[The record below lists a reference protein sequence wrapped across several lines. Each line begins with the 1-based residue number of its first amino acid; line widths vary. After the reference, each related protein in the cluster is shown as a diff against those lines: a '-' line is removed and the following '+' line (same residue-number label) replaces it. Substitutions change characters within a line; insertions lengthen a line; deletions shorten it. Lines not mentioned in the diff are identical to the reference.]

1 MRFFIRLVAFTAL
14 TLAVIYA
21 EAGQEK
27 LWAILLSAI
36 FFILGFSA
44 TRKTVVVKQI
54 QEYPVFFRERR
65 AVGRGTEPTTPL
77 TREQAISLIRRL
89 REERPGEP
97 KSARSN

>member
-21 EAGQEK
+21 ETGQEK
-27 LWAILLSAI
+27 LWAIMLSAL

-44 TRKTVVVKQI
+44 TRKTVVVNQV

-65 AVGRGTEPTTPL
+65 APGRDAESTPQL

-89 REERPGEP
+89 REERSDES
-97 KSARSN
+97 KAARGN

>member
-21 EAGQEK
+21 ETGQEK
-27 LWAILLSAI
+27 VWAIMLSAF

-44 TRKTVVVKQI
+44 ARKTVVVKQV
-54 QEYPVFFRERR
+54 QEYPVFLREHR
-65 AVGRGTEPTTPL
+65 ATGRGTEPTPRL

-97 KSARSN
+97 KSARGN

>member
-1 MRFFIRLVAFTAL
+1 MRFFIRLVALTAL

-21 EAGQEK
+21 ETGQEK
-27 LWAILLSAI
+27 FWAIMLSAF

-44 TRKTVVVKQI
+44 TRRTVVVKQV

-65 AVGRGTEPTTPL
+65 DPERTPEFTPRL

-89 REERPGEP
+89 REERQDES
-97 KSARSN
+97 KAARGN